1 MKTLLLAWSLFA
13 GQGEIAEMDDPFL
26 WLEGVED
33 ARALD
38 WVRERNK
45 ESLAVLENDSRFPHF
60 LKIAERLLQ
69 DKERIPYGSLYGP
82 WVYNFW
88 QDEKH
93 IRGIW
98 RRTTRE
104 SYRRAE
110 PDWEIILDVDKLSE
124 MENENWVFQGT
135 IPLTHDD
142 FDRVMINL
150 SRGGSDASVWREFD
164 VKTKSFVAGGFD
176 LPQAKSRIAWYD
188 RDHLL
193 VGTDFGSGSL
203 TSSGYPRIIKLWKR
217 STPLQDAKTLFEGKE
232 TDVSVS
238 SIVSDEPNGRVRL
251 IGRGVTFFTTEYF
264 LLDDQSQVRRIAMP
278 ESAELAE
285 ISDGYLYF
293 QLREPME
300 AKPGTTIS
308 RGSLVRYPLSKIDVG
323 PTAVETVLS
332 PSERQSIQGVE
343 ASRSFLN
350 ISLLDNVAGS
360 VLRLKRAGDS
370 WESEQVELPANGATG
385 IISSNAYTDDLFVT
399 FTGFLDPPS
408 LYEVF
413 EKDPLKPVL
422 IKQLP
427 PKFDASSQ
435 VVERHD
441 ATSKDGTRIPY
452 FVVRPKNAPMNGTT
466 PTLLYAYGGFEIP
479 MLPAYSGIIGKLWLE
494 EGGAYVLACIRGGGE
509 FGPAWHQAALK
520 ENRQRAY
527 DDFAAVAEDL
537 IKSKLT
543 SPPHLGISGASNGG
557 LLVGTA
563 FTQRPEL
570 FGAVVCGV
578 PLLDM
583 IRYTKLLAGASWI
596 GEYGDP
602 EDPEMKKSIL
612 AYSPYQNVA
621 KTGKY
626 PEVFFVTSTKDDR
639 VHPGHA
645 RKMVAKMLSQGHQVY
660 YFENIEGGHSAA
672 ANLLQRA
679 RRIALEFTYLH
690 LKLFPKSH

>member
-1 MKTLLLAWSLFA
+1 
-13 GQGEIAEMDDPFL
+13 MDDPFL
-26 WLEGVED
+26 WLEGVEETK
-33 ARALD
+33 ALD

-45 ESLAVLENDSRFPHF
+45 ESLAILEKDPVYAKYLH
-60 LKIAERLLQ
+60 ETELLLH

-93 IRGIW
+93 IRGLW

-104 SYRRAE
+104 SYRQAE
-110 PDWEIILDVDKLSE
+110 PAWETIIDVDVLSE
-124 MENENWVFQGT
+124 MEKENWVFQGT
-135 IPLTHDD
+135 MPLTHDD
-142 FDRVMINL
+142 FARTMINL

-164 VKTKSFVAGGFD
+164 VPSKSFVAGGFD
-176 LPQAKSRIAWYD
+176 LPQAKSRIAWFD

-193 VGTDFGSGSL
+193 VGTNFGEGSL
-203 TSSGYPRIIKLWKR
+203 TTSGYPRIIKLWKR
-217 STPLQDAKTLFEGKE
+217 GTPLAEAKTIFEGKD

-238 SIVSDEPNGRVRL
+238 AIVSDDPEGRVRV
-251 IGRGVTFFTTEYF
+251 ISRGVTFFTSEYY
-264 LLDDQSQVRRIAMP
+264 LIDDKLNVTRINMP

-285 ISDGYLYF
+285 IFEGHLYF
-293 QLREPME
+293 QLREPLE
-300 AKPGTTIS
+300 IKPGKTIP
-308 RGSLVRYPLSKIDVG
+308 RGSLVRYPLSKPEAG
-323 PTAVETVLS
+323 PSAAEVVLVTT
-332 PSERQSIQGVE
+332 ERQSIQGVQ
-343 ASRSFLN
+343 ASRHYLN
-350 ISLLDNVAGS
+350 ISFLSNVTGS
-360 VLRLKRAGDS
+360 VLRLKLSNGKRH
-370 WESEQVELPANGATG
+370 VETITLPANGATG
-385 IISSNAYTDDLFVT
+385 ITSSTPYSDDLFVT

-413 EKDPLKPVL
+413 DNAPLEPVL
-422 IKQLP
+422 VKQLP
-427 PKFDASSQ
+427 PKFNASGL
-435 VVERHD
+435 VVERLD
-441 ATSKDGTRIPY
+441 STSKDGTKIPY
-452 FVVRPKNAPMNGTT
+452 FVVRPKDAPMNGTT

-479 MLPAYSGIIGKLWLE
+479 MLPAYSGVIGKVWLE
-494 EGGAYVLACIRGGGE
+494 QGGAYVLACIRGGGE

-527 DDFAAVAEDL
+527 DDFEGVAEDL

-543 SPPHLGISGASNGG
+543 SPKHLGISGASNGG

-563 FTQRPEL
+563 FTQRPDL

-602 EDPEMKKSIL
+602 EDPAMKEAIL
-612 AYSPYQNVA
+612 KYSPYQNV
-621 KTGKY
+621 KKDGKY

-645 RKMVAKMLSQGHQVY
+645 RKMVAKMLSQGHPVY

-690 LKLFPKSH
+690 QKLFSKS